1 MKKTLLISVAALGL
15 GLLAGA
21 AHATNAAQDHMK
33 SCSADFKASGKPSSE
48 RQAYMKE
55 RLAAKPAAA
64 AASAAAPAASMA
76 DKSAMSA
83 QERMKACSADFRATG
98 KPSSERQ
105 AYMKDCLKK

>member
-33 SCSADFKASGKPSSE
+33 SCSADFKASGKPTSE
-48 RQAYMKE
+48 RQAFMKE
-55 RLAAKPAAA
+55 CLAAKPAA